1 MALSAADKKPHPK
14 FRFGPDPERSATLP
28 AHYFYDPEIYERE
41 KEAVFYKTWQF
52 AGYLK
57 DLQSPGDYIA
67 AEIIDQKVL
76 VVRGKDLQLRAFHNV
91 CMHRGHVLAEG
102 SGNKSIFT
110 CPFHAWS
117 YDTTGALRAAG
128 NAENVAGF
136 ELTDFHLSEVRA
148 EAFANMVF
156 VNFDLDASPLG
167 AIASDLAAE
176 FETIV
181 PRFDELTLARTEV
194 ADIRCN
200 WKFAHDQMECYHCPV
215 IHPQIMNDA
224 DSYLE
229 LSFDMTEHAYW
240 TQHFIA
246 GNKEVI
252 ERGGDDLPY
261 DFNIHDADAL
271 QDAYIWYLWPNCRW
285 IAHNGVSNWKILH
298 VMPTGVETCRQRID
312 YFFLNDPLEKGDLEL
327 MDYFT
332 NVLQPQDFDSLERQ
346 QLGVHCRGYQQGRLM
361 VDQERSWRSEHGTH
375 HFDKLLWE
383 ALNGPNYPAL

>member
-1 MALSAADKKPHPK
+1 MALSAADRKLHPK
-14 FRFGPDPERSATLP
+14 FRFGPDPELSATLP
-28 AHYFYDPEIYERE
+28 SHYFYDPEIYERE
-41 KEAVFYKTWQF
+41 KEAVFYKTRQF
-52 AGYLK
+52 AGYLG
-57 DLQSPGDYIA
+57 DLQIPGDYIT
-67 AEIIDQKVL
+67 AEIIDQKIV
-76 VVRGKDLQLRAFHNV
+76 VVRGKDQQLRAFYNV
-91 CMHRGHVLAEG
+91 CMHIGHVLAEG
-102 SGNKSIFT
+102 AGNKSIFT

-117 YDTTGALRAAG
+117 YDTTGELKAAG

-136 ELTDFHLSEVRA
+136 ALTDFHLSEVRV

-156 VNFDLDASPLG
+156 VNLDWEAAPLSGMARDLED
-167 AIASDLAAE
+167 E

-181 PRFDELTLARTEV
+181 PRFSELTHARTEF

-215 IHPQIMNDA
+215 IHPQIMGEE
-224 DSYLE
+224 DSYFE

-252 ERGGDDLPY
+252 
-261 DFNIHDADAL
+261 
-271 QDAYIWYLWPNCRW
+271 
-285 IAHNGVSNWKILH
+285 AHNSASNWKLLH

-312 YFFLNDPLEKGDLEL
+312 CFFLNDPLENDDLEL

-332 NVLQPQDFDSLERQ
+332 NVLQPQDFDSLEKQ

-361 VDQERSWRSEHGTH
+361 VDEERSWRSEHGTH
-375 HFDKLLWE
+375 HFDKLLWG
-383 ALNGPNYPAL
+383 ALNEPNYQ

>member
-1 MALSAADKKPHPK
+1 MALSAADRKPHAK
-14 FRFGPDPERSATLP
+14 FRFGADPERSATLP
-28 AHYFYDPEIYERE
+28 AYYFYDPEIYQRE
-41 KEAVFYKTWQF
+41 KEEVFYKTWQF
-52 AGYLK
+52 AGYLS
-57 DLQSPGDYIA
+57 DLQTPGDYIT
-67 AEIIDQKVL
+67 AEIIDQKIL
-76 VVRGKDLQLRAFHNV
+76 VVRGKDQRLRAFHNV
-91 CMHRGHVLAEG
+91 CKHRGHVLTEG

-117 YDTTGALRAAG
+117 YDTTGELKAAG
-128 NAENVAGF
+128 NSENVFGF
-136 ELTDFHLSEVRA
+136 ERTDFHLSEVRV
-148 EAFANMVF
+148 EPFANMVF
-156 VNFDLDASPLG
+156 VNLDLNATSLSG
-167 AIASDLAAE
+167 MASDLEAE

-181 PRFDELTLARTEV
+181 PRFSELTHARTEF
-194 ADIRCN
+194 ADLRCN

-215 IHPQIMNDA
+215 IHPQIMGEE
-224 DSYLE
+224 DSYFE
-229 LSFDMTEHAYW
+229 LSFDMTEHGYW

-261 DFNIHDADAL
+261 DFNIHGDDVL

-285 IAHNGVSNWKILH
+285 VAHNGVSNWKLLH

-312 YFFLNDPLEKGDLEL
+312 YFFLNDPLENGDLEL

-375 HFDKLLWE
+375 HFDKLLWD
-383 ALNGPNYPAL
+383 ALNGPNYQ